1 MKKYED
7 VWPQSIPIECTQ
19 DELEKI
25 DTYIHEVMGFEWDD
39 EEETW
44 CKYDFERG
52 VWIR

>member
-39 EEETW
+39 EEEMW
-44 CKYDFERG
+44 RKYDFERG